1 MSDQRIDPSPAA
13 TSPASKL
20 PQSSGDDNLPLFPI
34 SRSWKVASVV
44 GIIMIVLALLGVGLT
59 TTSPAAAHAFW
70 IALVPIYG
78 ALCVG
83 TAWERARNDPRA
95 LRPSVFRQVL
105 HWVGIA
111 VAIGLDFIISST
123 GEETRTASGYNALL
137 LLALGCY
144 LAGIHLEWF
153 FVIVGVLLS
162 LTLIVV
168 VKAKK
173 YVWLIFIPGGLAV
186 AAMFLFRWLLGKK
199 AGHEHRG

>member
-1 MSDQRIDPSPAA
+1 MSDQTIPPKTTETPAAGKLSPAPGQA
-13 TSPASKL
+13 G
-20 PQSSGDDNLPLFPI
+20 QSLFPL

-70 IALVPIYG
+70 IALVPVYG

-83 TAWERARNDPRA
+83 TAWERSRLDPRIT
-95 LRPSVFRQVL
+95 PSVFRQVL

-111 VAIGLDFIISST
+111 IAIGMDFIISGT

-144 LAGIHLEWF
+144 LAGVHLEWLF
-153 FVIVGVLLS
+153 AIVGVLLT
-162 LTLIVV
+162 LTLIIV
-168 VKAKK
+168 VKAQQ
-173 YVWLIFIPGGLAV
+173 YVWLIFVAGALAV
-186 AAMFLFRWLLGKK
+186 AAMVLFRWFLGKR
-199 AGHEHRG
+199 AAHEHRG